1 MTITTIDEIGRH
13 VAADVEVRG
22 WVYNLRSSG
31 AIHFLLLR
39 DGTGILQAVAARQ
52 DLPAEVFEAIGAL
65 TQESSVI
72 AGGIV
77 REDRRA
83 PGGYELGL
91 RRLAVV
97 QTAAPYPL
105 TPKEHGVEVLM
116 DHRHLWLRS
125 SRTRALMRR
134 REQAERAN
142 SDYLAERGYVRLD
155 PPILTPS
162 ACEGTSTLFE
172 TPYFERRAYLAQS
185 GQLYNEANAVA
196 LGRVYCFG
204 PTFRR
209 SEERRVG
216 KECRSRRWSQHLT
229 KRTGVSTAT

>member
-1 MTITTIDEIGRH
+1 MTAVAIDGIGGHLGQEI
-13 VAADVEVRG
+13 EIRG

-97 QTAAPYPL
+97 QPAAPYPL
-105 TPKEHGVEVLM
+105 NPNEHGVEFRM
-116 DHRHLWLRS
+116 DHR
-125 SRTRALMRR
+125 A
-134 REQAERAN
+134 
-142 SDYLAERGYVRLD
+142 
-155 PPILTPS
+155 P
-162 ACEGTSTLFE
+162 
-172 TPYFERRAYLAQS
+172 
-185 GQLYNEANAVA
+185 
-196 LGRVYCFG
+196 
-204 PTFRR
+204 
-209 SEERRVG
+209 
-216 KECRSRRWSQHLT
+216 
-229 KRTGVSTAT
+229 